1 MKLWNVSQ
9 TGLRYQQVKMS
20 PLPYLI
26 HTSLPCQSPCWG
38 RVIFDQK
45 PVGSKDADYD
55 STERESDG
63 RRKWENTQTP
73 LPCAFPT
80 PCLFKHATVRLIR
93 LNPKWLPSLQ
103 LTIHWI
109 NIRWRNRLVASTLQ
123 RGNCSCQYLSGN
135 YYGKYLYDEERKDRT
150 RTQNL
155 IRHTINWAD
164 TETQCIAVNFP
175 PE

>member
-1 MKLWNVSQ
+1 MECIPNWFTLPTSENVSSSIPHPH
-9 TGLRYQQVKMS
+9 LP
-20 PLPYLI
+20 PLPIPLLRVCDLW
-26 HTSLPCQSPCWG
+26 SKASRQQRCW
-38 RVIFDQK
+38 Q
-45 PVGSKDADYD
+45 

-150 RTQNL
+150 RTQSL

>member
-1 MKLWNVSQ
+1 MYPKLVYVTNKWKC
-9 TGLRYQQVKMS
+9 L
-20 PLPYLI
+20 LF
-26 HTSLPCQSPCWG
+26 HTSSTPPSLANPPAEGVWSLIKSQSAAKMLTTSPQRG
-38 RVIFDQK
+38 RAMGEESERTRK
-45 PVGSKDADYD
+45 P
-55 STERESDG
+55 
-63 RRKWENTQTP
+63 P

-150 RTQNL
+150 RTQSL